1 MKMRQWVT
9 SAIVVALVAVTMTGC
24 SRPWFG
30 KKKSSTSTYSGLGTE
45 MDTVGGG
52 TLTDTA
58 LPGDEAIPPRDETLA
73 GKEAVPTELSA
84 VLFDYDSAQIVDSER
99 AKVEAVAALL
109 NQNTAMTAVL
119 EGHCDERGSN
129 EYNLTLGERR
139 ALAVRA
145 YLMGL
150 GVDTARIQTR
160 SFGEERP
167 KNPGHD
173 EAAWAENRRVE
184 FVTVQ

>member
-1 MKMRQWVT
+1 MKMRQWIT

-30 KKKSSTSTYSGLGTE
+30 KKKSSTSPYGGLGTE
-45 MDTVGGG
+45 TDTTLGGG
-52 TLTDTA
+52 TGLDTA
-58 LPGDEAIPPRDETLA
+58 LPGEEPLADRSELA
-73 GKEAVPTELSA
+73 GTEAVATALSA

-99 AKVEAVAALL
+99 GKVEAVAALL
-109 NQNTAMTAVL
+109 TQNTAMTVVL

-145 YLMGL
+145 FLMGL